1 MMAHAVPLRDA
12 QSSIRKA
19 TRDDAGALAD
29 LIVRA
34 FAPYVGRLDPPP
46 SAVKETPATIA
57 ARFADH
63 VALIAESAGAL
74 AGCVFL
80 QRNGDAVYLSRVA
93 VDAAWRGRGIAR
105 ALIEAAAAEAR
116 AMGAARLTLA
126 VRLAL
131 AGNRRLFESCG
142 FVTVAERSHPGY
154 TVTTSLD
161 MAKPLT

>member
-1 MMAHAVPLRDA
+1 MAHAVPVRHA
-12 QSSIRKA
+12 APAIRRA
-19 TRDDAGALAD
+19 ARDDAAALAD

-63 VALIAESAGAL
+63 VALIAESDGAI

-80 QRNGDAVYLSRVA
+80 QRQGDAVYLSRVA
-93 VDAAWRGRGIAR
+93 VDDAWRGRGIAG
-105 ALIEAAAAEAR
+105 ALLAAAEDAAR

-131 AGNRRLFESCG
+131 PGNRRLFESFG
-142 FVTVAERSHPGY
+142 FAAVAERSHPGY
-154 TVTTSLD
+154 TVTTFLD
-161 MAKPLT
+161 MAKPLS